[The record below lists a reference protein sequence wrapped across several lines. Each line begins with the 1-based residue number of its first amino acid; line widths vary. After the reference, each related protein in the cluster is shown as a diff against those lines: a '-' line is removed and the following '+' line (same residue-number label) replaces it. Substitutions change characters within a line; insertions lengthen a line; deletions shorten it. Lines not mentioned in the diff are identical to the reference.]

1 MNQARL
7 MKVLI
12 TPHISEKATTLSD
25 SKQQF
30 VFKILKDATKKE
42 VKQAVE
48 LLFNVKVKAVRVC
61 NVKGKRKIF
70 GKVQG
75 KRADW
80 KKAYVGLMPGFDIS
94 FRDAE

>member
-12 TPHISEKATTLSD
+12 APHISEKATAVAD
-25 SKQQF
+25 SKLQF
-30 VFKILKDATKKE
+30 VFKILPNATKQE

-48 LLFNVKVKAVRVC
+48 LLFNVKVKAVQVC
-61 NVKGKRKIF
+61 NVKGKRKTF
-70 GKVQG
+70 GRVQG

>member
-12 TPHISEKATTLSD
+12 TPHISEKATLLAD
-25 SKQQF
+25 SNHQF
-30 VFKILKDATKKE
+30 VFKILPDATRQE

-61 NVKGKRKIF
+61 NVKGKRKTF

-75 KRADW
+75 RRANW